1 MKRWMGYLVG
11 GALVLAGAAAAIYP
25 QTTEWRYSFEQAAFA
40 SEAGQASSEATSAT
54 AGQPMPAGTVARIS
68 IAKIGV
74 DAFVVEGTGSAQ
86 LDRGP
91 GHYPGTPLPGE
102 QGNACLAG
110 HRTMNGHVF
119 RRLDELVA
127 GDEIVTTTE
136 TRQAVYRVVA
146 VRVVG
151 DSDWSITEQTDGYT
165 LTLSTCH
172 PVGSAKQRLVVVA
185 EMVR

>member
-1 MKRWMGYLVG
+1 MKRWIGYLVG
-11 GALVLAGAAAAIYP
+11 GALVLAGAAVAIYP
-25 QTTEWRYSFEQAAFA
+25 QTTEWRFALEQAAFA
-40 SEAGQASSEATSAT
+40 SEADEASFETTVGT
-54 AGQPMPAGTVARIS
+54 AGQPMPEGTVARIS

-74 DAFVVEGTGSAQ
+74 DAFVVEGTESAQ

-127 GDEIVTTTE
+127 GDEIVTITE
-136 TRQAVYRVVA
+136 ACRAVYRVVA

-151 DSDWSITEQTDGYT
+151 DADWSIAEQTDAYT